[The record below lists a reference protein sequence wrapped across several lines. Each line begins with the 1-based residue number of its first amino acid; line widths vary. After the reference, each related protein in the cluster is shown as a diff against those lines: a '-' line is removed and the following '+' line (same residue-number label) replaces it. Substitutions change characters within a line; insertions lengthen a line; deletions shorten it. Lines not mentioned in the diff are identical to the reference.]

1 MSGPAPVPNLLVIR
15 SRDLDR
21 AARFYEALG
30 LTFQRHAH
38 GRGPE
43 HLACELDQF
52 VFEIY
57 PLTDDQAS
65 TAGTRFGFR
74 VREID
79 PLVERLPDA
88 GGRIVSPPR
97 ASEWGRRAVV
107 DDPDGHRIELI
118 EVP

>member
-43 HLACELDQF
+43 HLACELDGF

-57 PLTDDQAS
+57 PLTDDPAS

-74 VREID
+74 VRKID
-79 PLVERLPDA
+79 QLVERVPDV
-88 GGRIVSPPR
+88 GGRIVTPPR
-97 ASEWGRRAVV
+97 PSEWGRRAVV
-107 DDPDGHRIELI
+107 DNPHEHRIELI
-118 EVP
+118 EFP